1 MSVLILK
8 NISSEGPGTIE
19 DYLRTIK
26 LPYKVVDL
34 YKGEPLPDAEH
45 FSHLVIL
52 GGPMAVYEM
61 NSYPFLKE
69 EAVFIE
75 KAINSGKHI
84 LGICL
89 GAQMLAHIL
98 GAKVYRGPKKEI
110 GWYEVSLTADGLNDY
125 IMSELSINS
134 KPAAEV
140 FQWHGD
146 TFDLPSDAARLASSD
161 IYPNQ
166 AFRFSGKIYAL
177 QFHIEITPKIV
188 EEWMSAEKDID
199 LHEVVSDTRRRFAAC
214 HKRAKGFYR
223 KFFTSSLT
231 I

>member
-8 NISSEGPGTIE
+8 NMSHEGPGTIE
-19 DYLRTIK
+19 DCLRTIK
-26 LPYKVVDL
+26 LPYKIADL
-34 YKGEPLPDAEH
+34 YRGESLPDAEH

-61 NSYPFLKE
+61 DSYPFLKE

-75 KAINSGKHI
+75 KAINAGKYI

-89 GAQMLAHIL
+89 GAQMLAHVL
-98 GAKVYRGPKKEI
+98 GAKVYRGAKKEI
-110 GWYEVSLTADGLNDY
+110 GWYEVSLTADGLNDH

-134 KPAAEV
+134 KTAAEV

-146 TFDLPSDAARLASSD
+146 TFDLPDGTVRLASSEL
-161 IYPNQ
+161 YLNQ
-166 AFRFSGKIYAL
+166 AFRFSGRIYAL
-177 QFHIEITPKIV
+177 QFHIEITPEIV
-188 EEWMSAEKDID
+188 EEWMAAEKDVD
-199 LHEVVSDTRRRFAAC
+199 LHEMVSDTRRRFAAY

-223 KFFTSSLT
+223 KFFTSPLT

>member
-19 DYLRTIK
+19 DYLHTIK
-26 LPYKVVDL
+26 LPYKVADL
-34 YKGEPLPDAEH
+34 SIGEPLPDAEH

-61 NSYPFLKE
+61 NSCPFLKE

-75 KAINSGKHI
+75 KAINAGKHI

-110 GWYEVSLTADGLNDY
+110 GWYDVSLTADGLNDH

-166 AFRFSGKIYAL
+166 AFRFSDRIYAL
-177 QFHIEITPKIV
+177 QFHIEITPEIV
-188 EEWMSAEKDID
+188 EEWMAAEKDVD
-199 LHEVVSDTRRRFAAC
+199 LHEMVSDTRRRFAAY

-223 KFFTSSLT
+223 KFFTSPFT